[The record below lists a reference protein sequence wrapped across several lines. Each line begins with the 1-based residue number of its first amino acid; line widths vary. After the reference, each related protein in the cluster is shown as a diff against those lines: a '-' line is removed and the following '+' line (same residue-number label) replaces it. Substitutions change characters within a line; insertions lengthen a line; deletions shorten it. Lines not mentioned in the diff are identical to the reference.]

1 MTRDSLKTT
10 IARIAHLRS
19 RTTYR
24 AEKAKLLSELRD
36 ARLRGEDQ
44 ARFLAELERAAL
56 LGEMLGR
63 RR

>member
-1 MTRDSLKTT
+1 MTRDSLKTA

-24 AEKAKLLSELRD
+24 AEKAKLLAELREV
-36 ARLRGEDQ
+36 RQRGESSADY
-44 ARFLAELERAAL
+44 LAKIELDAL
-56 LGEMLGR
+56 KEELLGR